1 MRHPYS
7 DLPDHAFWRRSIA
20 RPAPGEVDP
29 VVQPKFLISRTDKV
43 ATAGSCFAQHIAKR
57 LAASGFSYLVTED
70 AHPMA
75 TPDQRTAFNYG
86 TYTAR
91 YGNIYTTRQLLQL
104 LKRAYGEW
112 RPADD
117 HWIQANGSVIDPY
130 RPEIQPGGFC
140 SVAEL
145 HLDRQQ
151 HFRAVRDAVEQADV
165 FVFTLGLTEVWIN
178 RADGAA
184 YPVVPGAAAG
194 TFDPETHSF
203 VNLTVSEVVSDLQEA
218 IAFMRTRNPDLRF
231 ILTVS
236 PVPLLATALDR
247 SVLVSTCYSKSVLRV
262 AAEMVSEA
270 DGGIAYFP
278 SYEVIT
284 GNYGNDY
291 YAEDRRQVT
300 DIGVSHVMRLF
311 LKHYADGSDVE
322 QSVAQPAPE
331 RRNLASEAAAVV
343 CEEEALD
350 R

>member
-20 RPAPGEVDP
+20 RPAPSEVDP
-29 VVQPKFLISRTDKV
+29 VVRPKFLISRTDKV

-75 TPDQRTAFNYG
+75 TPHQRQIFNYG

-104 LKRAYGEW
+104 VKRAYGEW
-112 RPADD
+112 QPADD
-117 HWIQANGSVIDPY
+117 HWIEADGSVIDPY
-130 RPEIQPGGFC
+130 RPEIQPGGF
-140 SVAEL
+140 SSAAEL
-145 HLDRQQ
+145 RLDRQQ
-151 HFRAVRDAVEQADV
+151 HFKAVRDAVEQADV

-178 RADGAA
+178 RTDGAA

-194 TFDPETHSF
+194 AFDPEMHIF

-218 IAFMRTRNPDLRF
+218 IAFMRARNPDLRF

-262 AAEMVSEA
+262 AAEMVSQIDE
-270 DGGIAYFP
+270 GIAYFP

-311 LKHYADGSDVE
+311 LKHYADGADVE
-322 QSVAQPAPE
+322 QPTVAPPE